1 MRSHFIG
8 LKRELR
14 KQNLPIPLQLK
25 GAENERFVR
34 KHYSNDVDNDY
45 MTR

>member
-14 KQNLPIPLQLK
+14 KQNLPIPKQLR

-34 KHYSNDVDNDY
+34 KNYSNAVDNDY

>member
-14 KQNLPIPLQLK
+14 KQNLRIPEQLK

-34 KHYSNDVDNDY
+34 KHHSNDADNEY
-45 MTR
+45 MKR